1 MPNIDIDNI
10 VLGFVAF
17 LFSLCIHEFAH
28 AWTTERFGDD
38 TGRYQGRIT
47 LDPRAHI
54 DLFGSILFPLIGLIS
69 GGFISGSFIFGWAKP
84 VEVNPSRWK
93 NKVVANIAVSAA
105 GPISNLLLALCATL
119 LIKLLIVGGLRRE
132 DVFGFLTGAGLA
144 NAEAL
149 FGFAEPVLTFLWM
162 MIVINLLL
170 AVFNMIPIPP
180 LDGSHILSSLLS
192 VVHVPLMEAYESL
205 RPYGLIILIVASL
218 TGLLGLIYRPIV
230 RTFLGWLVSLL

>member
-1 MPNIDIDNI
+1 MRDIHLGNI

-17 LFSLCIHEFAH
+17 LFSLCVHEFAH
-28 AWTTERFGDD
+28 AWTSERFGDD
-38 TGRYQGRIT
+38 TGRYQGRVT

-54 DLFGSILFPLIGLIS
+54 DPIGSILFPLIGLLT
-69 GGFISGSFIFGWAKP
+69 GGFIFGWAKP

-93 NKVVANIAVSAA
+93 NKVVANITVSAA
-105 GPISNLLLALCATL
+105 GPISNLLLALGATL
-119 LIKLLIVGGLRRE
+119 TVKLLLVGVGMSRE
-132 DVFGFLTGAGLA
+132 DVFGFFMGADLSDAG
-144 NAEAL
+144 AL

-192 VVHVPLMEAYESL
+192 VVSVPLMEAYESL
-205 RPYGLIILIVASL
+205 RPYGFLLLLIASF
-218 TGLLGLIYRPIV
+218 TGLLALIYRPIV
-230 RTFLGWLVSLL
+230 KLFLGLLVSLL